1 MKDLRFITTSFFLI
15 LLIANTRL
23 SAQDIPINYDE
34 SKILPYTLPD
44 PLHLKNGKRITTA
57 KEWMQEQRPAMLKLF
72 ADNVYGRMP
81 GKPKNMRFKIF
92 DVDSNALGGKGIR
105 KQVTIYFN
113 SSADAPSMDVL
124 LYLPKAQKPV
134 PVNCPDNARKLPD

>member
-1 MKDLRFITTSFFLI
+1 MRQH
-15 LLIANTRL
+15 LIAIPISFILIFTNIAM

-44 PLHLKNGKRITTA
+44 PLQTKDGKRITTSRQWL
-57 KEWMQEQRPAMLKLF
+57 EQQRPAMLKLF

-81 GKPKNMRFKIF
+81 GKPKNIRFETF
-92 DVDSNALGGKGIR
+92 SVDSNALQGKAIR

-113 SSADAPSMDVL
+113 NDAKAPSMDVL
-124 LYLPKAQKPV
+124 RWRAPES
-134 PVNCPDNARKLPD
+134 D